1 MVKKNSKLPVSSRRR
16 NRSTDTTLGPA
27 SRLVGDV
34 HSDGAVVC
42 AAHLEGN
49 LSSSSDLLVTPT
61 AVVKGD
67 VQGLDV
73 TVAGRVEGNVTAE
86 GLLVVQ
92 STGVITGR
100 ISMARLVV
108 DEGAYLRGDCVME
121 PARTETQEA

>member
-1 MVKKNSKLPVSSRRR
+1 MVKAAKNAKLPSPSRR

-27 SRLVGDV
+27 ARLSGNL
-34 HSDGAVVC
+34 HCEGAVVC
-42 AAHLEGN
+42 AAQIEGN

-67 VQGLDV
+67 VQGMDV

-121 PARTETQEA
+121 PARTET

>member
-1 MVKKNSKLPVSSRRR
+1 VVKKDAKLPSSSRR
-16 NRSTDTTLGPA
+16 NRSTDSTLGPA
-27 SRLVGDV
+27 TRLSGNL
-34 HSDGAVVC
+34 HCEGAVVC
-42 AAHLEGN
+42 AAQIEGN
-49 LSSSSDLLVTPT
+49 LSSSSDLFVTPT

-67 VQGLDV
+67 VRGMDV

-121 PARTETQEA
+121 PARTET

>member
-1 MVKKNSKLPVSSRRR
+1 VVKKDTNRASSRRR

-27 SRLVGDV
+27 ARLVGDL
-34 HSDGAVVC
+34 HCDGAVVC
-42 AAHLEGN
+42 AAHIEGN
-49 LSSSSDLLVTPT
+49 LSSTSDLLVTPT

-67 VQGLDV
+67 VHGLDV
-73 TVAGRVEGNVTAE
+73 TVAGRIEGNVTAE

-92 STGVITGR
+92 STGIITGR

-121 PARTETQEA
+121 PARTET